1 MRKTRV
7 FIILIAA
14 LTMALAACG
23 VKAPSVTVNT
33 PVINPKAEAANK
45 DTSSVTLYFCYR
57 GEQLLAGETRKID
70 VPVSDTLEAAVIRSL
85 LGGPS
90 ADRDEL
96 SGLFWEGV
104 NLVGVSSNE
113 DILFVT
119 LSDEFI
125 STDPTEISL
134 GEGSVKDQKKL
145 AIYSI
150 VNTIVEMGK
159 YSRVQIQVDREATE
173 TGERITLSEA
183 GWNNDSG
190 AYLEPLG
197 REAPLILTPD
207 NTLTQALES
216 FAIKDWTRLYDF
228 TAYTSPDSTVKPD
241 IAAFSDALAQ
251 QGNGLESYNV
261 GSVNVSFDGKTAIV
275 MLDYSVRTKARDI
288 IKKTN
293 IPVVMVRTND
303 IWELSYS
310 SLVNVLINV
319 G

>member
-1 MRKTRV
+1 MKKTTV
-7 FIILIAA
+7 TILIILLLI
-14 LTMALAACG
+14 TPLAACG
-23 VKAPSVTVNT
+23 AKSPEAPANT

-45 DTSSVTLYFCYR
+45 DTSSVTLYFSYR
-57 GEQLLAGETRKID
+57 GEEFLAGETRQID

-85 LGGPS
+85 IGGPS

-96 SGLFWEGV
+96 SGLFWDGV
-104 NLVGVSSNE
+104 QLVGVSPNE

-119 LSDEFI
+119 LSDAFV

-134 GEGSVKDQKKL
+134 EEGSVKDQKKL
-145 AIYSI
+145 AIHSI
-150 VNTIVEMGK
+150 VNTIVEMGR
-159 YSRVQIQVDREATE
+159 YSRVQIFVDRAATE

-183 GWNNDSG
+183 GYSGDSG

-197 REAPLILTPD
+197 REAPLILTAE
-207 NTLTQALES
+207 NTLREALES
-216 FAIKDWTRLYDF
+216 YAFKDWTRLYDF

-241 IAAFSDALAQ
+241 ITAFSDALSA
-251 QGNGLESYNV
+251 QGNVLESYNV
-261 GSVNVSFDGKTAIV
+261 ASASVSFDGKTAVV
-275 MLDYSVRTKARDI
+275 MLDYSLRTKARDT
-288 IKKTN
+288 IKRTN